1 MLSTPVLSL
10 GYGILFALL
19 GLAVSYGSTELPKIS
34 LTFFTAFVLV
44 GPFLATGLY
53 RTAQMRDEDG
63 RVSALGGLLRLKSR
77 AGPLSVY
84 VLIMLLFTIAWIR
97 VTTIAVAINLGTVA
111 PTEGLLSGLLSLNE
125 GGIELQLLLAG
136 SLFVYLLGVF
146 ALSAVSLPMIVDGK
160 TSAVPAMIAS
170 VRTVLD
176 QPAVMLLWALV
187 VALLTLVGFAT
198 FFVGLAIVFPILGYA
213 TWHSYRELVS

>member
-10 GYGILFALL
+10 GYGVVFALL

-53 RTAQMRDEDG
+53 RTAQLRAEAG
-63 RVSALGGLLRLKSR
+63 RASAAGSLSQLRR
-77 AGPLSVY
+77 RIGPLSVY

-97 VTTIAVAINLGTVA
+97 ITTIAVAINLGTVA
-111 PTEGLLSGLLSLNE
+111 PSEGLLSGLLSLNDE
-125 GGIELQLLLAG
+125 GIELQLLLAG
-136 SLFVYLLGVF
+136 SLFMYLLGVF
-146 ALSAVSLPMIVDGK
+146 ALSAVSLPLIVDGK

-176 QPAVMLLWALV
+176 QPAVMLLWGLI
-187 VALLTLVGFAT
+187 VALLTLIGFAT
-198 FFVGLAIVFPILGYA
+198 FFIGLAIVFPVLGYA
-213 TWHSYRELVS
+213 TWHSYRDLMR

>member
-10 GYGILFALL
+10 GYGVVFALL

-53 RTAQMRDEDG
+53 RTAQLRAEAG
-63 RVSALGGLLRLKSR
+63 RASAAGSLSQLRR
-77 AGPLSVY
+77 RIGPLSVY

-97 VTTIAVAINLGTVA
+97 ITTIAVAMNLGTVA
-111 PTEGLLSGLLSLNE
+111 PSEGLLSGLLSLNDE
-125 GGIELQLLLAG
+125 GIELQLLLAG
-136 SLFVYLLGVF
+136 SLFMYLLGVF
-146 ALSAVSLPMIVDGK
+146 ALSAVSLPLIVDGK

-176 QPAVMLLWALV
+176 QPAVMLLWGLI
-187 VALLTLVGFAT
+187 VALLTLIGFAT
-198 FFVGLAIVFPILGYA
+198 FFIGLAIVFPVLGYA
-213 TWHSYRELVS
+213 TWHSYRDLMR